1 MLGISV
7 LLIVYVFSRS
17 LVPCFLTLP
26 FLPTLPI
33 TSHFR
38 SSSYFRSL
46 TLVTSIARSRANS
59 QLAWSPDSRFL
70 AVGGQDD
77 LITLFSPREA
87 RVVARCQGHSA
98 FVTSIA
104 FDPGRGE
111 GRGYRFA
118 SVGEDGKLILVSLEL
133 ELERSE
139 SERERE
145 EERERGRVK
154 GARALA
160 NKRMEVGTIMSV
172 EFGGDRVKGRMEGQ
186 RWSGS
191 DGKKG

>member
-1 MLGISV
+1 MLGTLV
-7 LLIVYVFSRS
+7 LSTVYVFSHS
-17 LVPCFLTLP
+17 TPPSFLHSP
-26 FLPTLPI
+26 HSCSPPSQ
-33 TSHFR
+33 TSPP
-38 SSSYFRSL
+38 FRSL
-46 TLVTSIARSRANS
+46 LITVYWLALAALSLSLANP

-118 SVGEDGKLILVSLEL
+118 SVGEDGKLILVSPEL
-133 ELERSE
+133 
-139 SERERE
+139 
-145 EERERGRVK
+145 
-154 GARALA
+154 
-160 NKRMEVGTIMSV
+160 
-172 EFGGDRVKGRMEGQ
+172 
-186 RWSGS
+186 
-191 DGKKG
+191 

>member
-1 MLGISV
+1 MLDISV
-7 LLIVYVFSRS
+7 LSTVYVSYS
-17 LVPCFLTLP
+17 ILPSIPLTIP
-26 FLPTLPI
+26 ILPTLPVPP
-33 TSHFR
+33 
-38 SSSYFRSL
+38 SL
-46 TLVTSIARSRANS
+46 PVPSLPLALAPLSLALAPLSLALAPLSLALAPFCSLSLAND

-118 SVGEDGKLILVSLEL
+118 SVGEDGKLILVSLG
-133 ELERSE
+133 LERSE
-139 SERERE
+139 SERWSESASASE
-145 EERERGRVK
+145 HVNG
-154 GARALA
+154 
-160 NKRMEVGTIMSV
+160 S
-172 EFGGDRVKGRMEGQ
+172 EGQ
-186 RWSGS
+186 LEYGVWRR
-191 DGKKG
+191 

>member
-1 MLGISV
+1 MLGTLV
-7 LLIVYVFSRS
+7 LSTVYVFSPFS
-17 LVPCFLTLP
+17 LHYTPHPTPTTLGP
-26 FLPTLPI
+26 LP
-33 TSHFR
+33 
-38 SSSYFRSL
+38 FRSL
-46 TLVTSIARSRANS
+46 ALSFPSARSRSPACRSLSLANS

-118 SVGEDGKLILVSLEL
+118 SVGEDGKLILVSLE
-133 ELERSE
+133 R
-139 SERERE
+139 
-145 EERERGRVK
+145 
-154 GARALA
+154 
-160 NKRMEVGTIMSV
+160 
-172 EFGGDRVKGRMEGQ
+172 
-186 RWSGS
+186 
-191 DGKKG
+191 

>member
-1 MLGISV
+1 M
-7 LLIVYVFSRS
+7 
-17 LVPCFLTLP
+17 
-26 FLPTLPI
+26 PTLPI
-33 TSHFR
+33 PSR
-38 SSSYFRSL
+38 SFTVPIPFTLTISLSLIDIRLYAPARYRSL
-46 TLVTSIARSRANS
+46 AND

-118 SVGEDGKLILVSLEL
+118 SVGEDGKLILVSDP
-133 ELERSE
+133 RAIATVI
-139 SERERE
+139 E
-145 EERERGRVK
+145 E
-154 GARALA
+154 ARAGSSMRVEVGA
-160 NKRMEVGTIMSV
+160 NMRMEVGTSLSV
-172 EFGGDRVKGRMEGQ
+172 EMGEDRVKRGRG
-186 RWSGS
+186 GS
-191 DGKKG
+191 NGGDESDRDGS

>member
-1 MLGISV
+1 MTSRLTDTYAGYFSALNCV
-7 LLIVYVFSRS
+7 RLLLNPPQSQSSPPFPS
-17 LVPCFLTLP
+17 LPRYLS
-26 FLPTLPI
+26 
-33 TSHFR
+33 TS
-38 SSSYFRSL
+38 
-46 TLVTSIARSRANS
+46 ARSHLPPFARSHLPPSCSLSLANT

-118 SVGEDGKLILVSLEL
+118 SVGEDGKLILVSDS
-133 ELERSE
+133 R
-139 SERERE
+139 
-145 EERERGRVK
+145 
-154 GARALA
+154 ARA
-160 NKRMEVGTIMSV
+160 
-172 EFGGDRVKGRMEGQ
+172 
-186 RWSGS
+186 
-191 DGKKG
+191 

>member
-1 MLGISV
+1 MCTFSVPLASRFLHFHLSPSAPFILVYRLHYHPSPSLRLLLLGIPPMSFLSRTFNILSPLV
-7 LLIVYVFSRS
+7 L
-17 LVPCFLTLP
+17 TD
-26 FLPTLPI
+26 
-33 TSHFR
+33 
-38 SSSYFRSL
+38 
-46 TLVTSIARSRANS
+46 N

-118 SVGEDGKLILVSLEL
+118 SVGEDGKLILVSL
-133 ELERSE
+133 RV
-139 SERERE
+139 RVRG
-145 EERERGRVK
+145 RMRVRVTMRVRGRRRVRVRGRVRV
-154 GARALA
+154 RAE
-160 NKRMEVGTIMSV
+160 R
-172 EFGGDRVKGRMEGQ
+172 
-186 RWSGS
+186 
-191 DGKKG
+191 

>member
-1 MLGISV
+1 MVRRIYNNG
-7 LLIVYVFSRS
+7 
-17 LVPCFLTLP
+17 
-26 FLPTLPI
+26 
-33 TSHFR
+33 
-38 SSSYFRSL
+38 
-46 TLVTSIARSRANS
+46 

-118 SVGEDGKLILVSLEL
+118 SVGEDGKLILVSISSLYNL
-133 ELERSE
+133 DRLILMIQWDFSAAQLHRPRHHHANSSHHRIAGSTVSLSGPGAGGRSQSNLPLAGTGTGTNKGHYHPAPPRSE
-139 SERERE
+139 
-145 EERERGRVK
+145 V
-154 GARALA
+154 ALLQPVMVSSHLLLSHLY
-160 NKRMEVGTIMSV
+160 NQDQS
-172 EFGGDRVKGRMEGQ
+172 
-186 RWSGS
+186 
-191 DGKKG
+191 

>member
-1 MLGISV
+1 MLGTLV
-7 LLIVYVFSRS
+7 LSTVYVFSLFTPS
-17 LVPCFLTLP
+17 CFSTFPLPHVFDPPDHPYTPHPTPTTLGP
-26 FLPTLPI
+26 LP
-33 TSHFR
+33 
-38 SSSYFRSL
+38 FRSL
-46 TLVTSIARSRANS
+46 ALSFPPARSRLLSLANS

-118 SVGEDGKLILVSLEL
+118 SVGEDGKLILVSVS
-133 ELERSE
+133 RAQTRAY
-139 SERERE
+139 RERE
-145 EERERGRVK
+145 EKRERMRVEL
-154 GARALA
+154 GANMRT
-160 NKRMEVGTIMSV
+160 EVGTSLSV
-172 EFGGDRVKGRMEGQ
+172 KMG
-186 RWSGS
+186 
-191 DGKKG
+191 

>member
-1 MLGISV
+1 MVRRIG
-7 LLIVYVFSRS
+7 
-17 LVPCFLTLP
+17 
-26 FLPTLPI
+26 
-33 TSHFR
+33 
-38 SSSYFRSL
+38 
-46 TLVTSIARSRANS
+46 NNG

-118 SVGEDGKLILVSLEL
+118 SVGEDGKLILVNIFSS
-133 ELERSE
+133 R
-139 SERERE
+139 
-145 EERERGRVK
+145 
-154 GARALA
+154 
-160 NKRMEVGTIMSV
+160 NQTWI
-172 EFGGDRVKGRMEGQ
+172 D
-186 RWSGS
+186 
-191 DGKKG
+191 

>member
-1 MLGISV
+1 MQGTSV
-7 LLIVYVFSRS
+7 LLTVYVFPPLHPSPIS
-17 LVPCFLTLP
+17 TNPPLM
-26 FLPTLPI
+26 LPTLLDIPTLAI
-33 TSHFR
+33 PPYPFC
-38 SSSYFRSL
+38 SL
-46 TLVTSIARSRANS
+46 AYP

-118 SVGEDGKLILVSLEL
+118 SVGEDGKLILVSP
-133 ELERSE
+133 ER
-139 SERERE
+139 
-145 EERERGRVK
+145 
-154 GARALA
+154 
-160 NKRMEVGTIMSV
+160 
-172 EFGGDRVKGRMEGQ
+172 
-186 RWSGS
+186 
-191 DGKKG
+191 